1 MTSRGCSS
9 NSTKSYQLYVP
20 RGHGGYSRN
29 TECGFE
35 SSILPSSAY
44 TRQISQ
50 QSCQCYVYSFHS
62 SLIFSD
68 KNHHS
73 MLRRLL
79 SPSFRSTSLNEFE
92 SSLKRY
98 SQDLM
103 EVIRRNSANGGIVDL
118 NEWFNRLSFDVFLCI
133 ILTFRFLAGFLLAV
147 ISELL
152 TTRNSPHTL
161 PRFTTCLNSLVSY
174 AKVTAKLRQVY
185 VYSVDGRV
193 SGKIPTS
200 KDLERITIQNIPGSR
215 AFSNLMWSFHKS
227 PFNKI

>member
-1 MTSRGCSS
+1 
-9 NSTKSYQLYVP
+9 
-20 RGHGGYSRN
+20 
-29 TECGFE
+29 
-35 SSILPSSAY
+35 
-44 TRQISQ
+44 
-50 QSCQCYVYSFHS
+50 
-62 SLIFSD
+62 
-68 KNHHS
+68 

-92 SSLKRY
+92 SNLKRY

-118 NEWFNRLSFDVFLCI
+118 NDWFNRLSFDVFLSI

-152 TTRNSPHTL
+152 MTRNSLHTS
-161 PRFTTCLNSLVSY
+161 PRFTPCLNSLVSY
-174 AKVTAKLRQVY
+174 AKLTAKLRQVY

-193 SGKIPTS
+193 SNKIPTS

-215 AFSNLMWSFHKS
+215 TFFFLMVSFHKS
-227 PFNKI
+227 PFRKI